1 VTTIAQ
7 HHYIAVAIQV
17 AVPFL
22 IFEPFCMLSAGENT
36 LEALVSRVITRSVV
50 ENKGLNQPA
59 VFKDY
64 IALMTTK
71 DAHNDTYAATAHRM
85 FFANLDNGLPLE
97 KCADNDGHNTDSTDG
112 IIPGIA
118 ASLFA
123 PDKTSGRK
131 AAVQAVGMFRES
143 TALPAY
149 TKLYSDILHDLIGGA
164 TDSKEHSPAELL
176 RSVIA
181 QYGKSMRYDVKKD
194 VEADLYEERRQ
205 AELGRKGYR
214 KDPMSACY
222 LNSNFPAMLYFA
234 YKYADSPA
242 EAMLAN
248 ANAGGENVARGSLL
262 GAVIGAAYGMDGWG
276 KLGEFDPIKGLHA
289 CKEIGEEVESFVAAL
304 EGAEEE
310 KTCKQSAGDEGP
322 NNKL

>member
-1 VTTIAQ
+1 VHI
-7 HHYIAVAIQV
+7 
-17 AVPFL
+17 
-22 IFEPFCMLSAGENT
+22 
-36 LEALVSRVITRSVV
+36 R
-50 ENKGLNQPA
+50 
-59 VFKDY
+59 
-64 IALMTTK
+64 
-71 DAHNDTYAATAHRM
+71 
-85 FFANLDNGLPLE
+85 
-97 KCADNDGHNTDSTDG
+97 CADNDGHNTDSTDG